1 MNFRKIIIF
10 IFAAALCLHW
20 FGTFIVAAESKKTAW
35 KSGDA
40 VEVEWQ
46 GKWFKAEIIAA
57 DGDDF
62 KIHYADY
69 ADTFDESVA
78 PSRIRSLDSPASK
91 ADAQKVAE
99 SWTWTDG
106 TGSRKTF
113 RDFQNIIQKHGQ
125 WLASGGQQGI
135 RADLTNADLTSADL
149 KAVNLSEA
157 VMSGVNLTKAD
168 LSGTFLN
175 NANLSGAQFFETT
188 FFGVAENVNLNNAS
202 IWRTKISGILKK
214 ANLSNAKIIA
224 ADLKSAVLTE
234 VDLSGAYISDSNFT
248 NAYLAKANL
257 SKAIVLDGDWT
268 DANLRLTD
276 VRGLRFEPS
285 KNPDTRAVSGAINL
299 EFMTYAN
306 SPDAVTLL
314 RNSLRESGFDDAQR
328 KITYALKNRQNEL
341 RRENGGV
348 FKLLYYYL
356 NLVFFDWT
364 VRYGMQ
370 PERALIIMIYL
381 WLIFAVIYD
390 LFIHFPGRSG
400 IFLVKN
406 RVRKSLSL
414 TSAIRLHPRVIPP
427 TKNKLK
433 YVWLCFL
440 SEWRVFRISL
450 FFSATSALHLGY
462 GGLDFGEW
470 LRMLTKREYQLK
482 PKHWSRSIS
491 GLQSLTSLYL
501 LALWVLT
508 EFGNPFD

>member
-1 MNFRKIIIF
+1 MNFRKTLIF
-10 IFAAALCLHW
+10 IFASALCLHW
-20 FGTFIVAAESKKTAW
+20 FGMSGVAQPNQAVW
-35 KSGDA
+35 KAGDA
-40 VEVEWQ
+40 VEVEEKGIWY
-46 GKWFKAEIIAA
+46 KAEIIAA
-57 DGDDF
+57 DGGNF
-62 KIHYADY
+62 KIHYTGY
-69 ADTFDESVA
+69 ADNFDESVA
-78 PSRIRSLDSPASK
+78 PSRIRSLDSPESK
-91 ADAQKVAE
+91 AAAQKIAE
-99 SWTWTDG
+99 AWTWTDG
-106 TGSRKTF
+106 AGNVRTF
-113 RDFQNIIQKHGQ
+113 EDFQDIIQKHGQ
-125 WLASGGQQGI
+125 WLASGGKEGV

-157 VMSGVNLTKAD
+157 AMSGVNLTKAD
-168 LSGTFLN
+168 MSATFLK
-175 NANLSGAQFFETT
+175 NADLSGAQFFETT
-188 FFGVAENVNLNNAS
+188 LLVLAEDV
-202 IWRTKISGILKK
+202 
-214 ANLSNAKIIA
+214 NLSNATIRNSKVRGI
-224 ADLKSAVLTE
+224 LKR
-234 VDLSGAYISDSNFT
+234 
-248 NAYLAKANL
+248 ANL
-257 SKAIVLDGDWT
+257 SKAKIYDADLTSIVLTDADLSEALISGGNFTNVFFARANLSNTIVFDGDWT
-268 DANLRLTD
+268 DANLRLAN

-285 KNPDTRAVSGAINL
+285 KNPDTRAVSGATNL
-299 EFMTYAN
+299 EFITYAN

-328 KITYALKNRQNEL
+328 KMTYALKVRQNEL
-341 RRENGGV
+341 RTENGGV

-364 VRYGMQ
+364 VHYGMQ
-370 PERALIIMIYL
+370 PERALVIIIYL

-406 RVRKSLSL
+406 RVRKNMAL
-414 TSAIRLHPRVIPP
+414 TSAIRIRPRAVPP

-433 YVWLCFL
+433 RAWLFFL

-482 PKHWSRSIS
+482 PKHWSRSLS

-501 LALWVLT
+501 LALWILT